1 MRTLVFST
9 QVVCSGWSG
18 RQKSIQLWQKVFKNI
33 SAHFGMGVLSYFI
46 FLRRLL
52 LFNLLLFLIN
62 GLFLLLPQLVNPPPP
77 SPSPTPPE
85 AKHKSNPWIL
95 TGMVKIFLKSKRT
108 LLGLLFGIVDSLGKG
123 KGNVILYLF
132 LNRAFSQTQLCF
144 MVTIPTP
151 IMEIAKLEVT

>member
-1 MRTLVFST
+1 MDPYWH
-9 QVVCSGWSG
+9 G
-18 RQKSIQLWQKVFKNI
+18 
-33 SAHFGMGVLSYFI
+33 
-46 FLRRLL
+46 
-52 LFNLLLFLIN
+52 
-62 GLFLLLPQLVNPPPP
+62 
-77 SPSPTPPE
+77 
-85 AKHKSNPWIL
+85 
-95 TGMVKIFLKSKRT
+95 KIFLKSKRT